1 MIFEKITK
9 DVINDLKL
17 NIDEEKI
24 LYAYKDDS
32 NNIIG
37 MIAIYKDC
45 NTLLD
50 FYITDKYQGQGYG
63 KKMVKDALSLLKM
76 NNYKEVDFVVNR
88 SEIKAIKIITSLGG
102 QHLSN
107 IENLSRYKILL

>member
-1 MIFEKITK
+1 MSFEKITK

-24 LYAYKDDS
+24 VYAYKGDS
-32 NNIIG
+32 DNIIG
-37 MIAIYKDC
+37 IIAFFNDGD
-45 NTLLD
+45 TLLD
-50 FYITDKYQGQGYG
+50 FYILDKYQGQGYG
-63 KKMVKDALSLLKM
+63 KKMLKDALNLLKM
-76 NNYKEVDFVVNR
+76 NNYREINFIVNR

-107 IENLSRYKILL
+107 VGNLSRYKILL